1 MDLVLFRDAVL
12 HVCRIVRVL
21 RRPHGNLLLL
31 GIGGSGRQSLVRLA
45 AFLCDMVIFQIEIG
59 RRYDHAEFRE
69 GKTSGCTAMNQGAS
83 LDVRRLMKL
92 CGVSNREVVFLFVDT
107 QIIDDAFLEDLNAL
121 LHTGEVPNLFRH
133 EDLNEVGVRRWLL
146 SRLMR
151 VEFSRFVVNCRRV
164 SLGKEWHR
172 PISIQFNGSTIE

>member
-12 HVCRIVRVL
+12 HICRVVRVL
-21 RRPHGNLLLL
+21 RRARGHLLLL

-45 AFLCDMVIFQIEIG
+45 AFLCEMVIFQIEIG

-69 GKTSGCTAMNQGAS
+69 GETIRCATVSINVC
-83 LDVRRLMKL
+83 LDLRRLMKL
-92 CGVSNREVVFLFVDT
+92 CGVANREVVFLFVDT

-133 EDLNEVGVRRWLL
+133 EDLNEVDLRAGFSL
-146 SRLMR
+146 SMHA
-151 VEFSRFVVNCRRV
+151 
-164 SLGKEWHR
+164 G
-172 PISIQFNGSTIE
+172 